1 MNMMEVKLMVKKEK
15 NYQNNRKIGA
25 YEENIA
31 TKYLSD
37 NGYKIIE
44 KNFFTKIGEI
54 DIIANDEDDVLCF
67 IEVKYR
73 KSKNFGEGLEAVD
86 KKKQRRIYNSARIYM
101 CLNHIKEDRKCRF
114 DVVSILDDEI
124 TLIKNAFFK

>member
-1 MNMMEVKLMVKKEK
+1 MEEKSMAKKEK
-15 NYQNNRKIGA
+15 YYQNNRKIGA

-37 NGYKIIE
+37 NGYKILE

-54 DIIANDEDDVLCF
+54 DIIAIDKDDFLCF

-73 KSKNFGEGLEAVD
+73 KSKNFGEGFEAVD
-86 KKKQRRIYNSARIYM
+86 KKKQSRIYSSARIYM
-101 CLNHIKEDRKCRF
+101 CLNNIKEDRKCRF

-124 TLIKNAFFK
+124 TLVKNAFFK

>member
-1 MNMMEVKLMVKKEK
+1 MVKKEK
-15 NYQNNRKIGA
+15 EYKKKRKIGA

-54 DIIANDEDDVLCF
+54 DIIANDEDDMLCF

-101 CLNHIKEDRKCRF
+101 CLNNIKEDRKCRF
-114 DVVSILDDEI
+114 DVVSILGDEI
-124 TLIKNAFFK
+124 TLVKNAFP

>member
-1 MNMMEVKLMVKKEK
+1 MAKKEK
-15 NYQNNRKIGA
+15 YYQNNRKIGE

-37 NGYKIIE
+37 NGYKILE

-54 DIIANDEDDVLCF
+54 DIIATEEDDVLCF

>member
-1 MNMMEVKLMVKKEK
+1 MEVKLMVKKEK
-15 NYQNNRKIGA
+15 EYQNKRKIGA

-31 TKYLSD
+31 TKYLSK

-54 DIIANDEDDVLCF
+54 DIIANDEDDMLCF

-101 CLNHIKEDRKCRF
+101 CLNNIKEDRKCRF
-114 DVVSILDDEI
+114 DVVSILGDEI
-124 TLIKNAFFK
+124 TLVKNAFP

>member
-1 MNMMEVKLMVKKEK
+1 M
-15 NYQNNRKIGA
+15 
-25 YEENIA
+25 
-31 TKYLSD
+31 
-37 NGYKIIE
+37 
-44 KNFFTKIGEI
+44 
-54 DIIANDEDDVLCF
+54 LCF

-101 CLNHIKEDRKCRF
+101 CLNNIKEDRKCRF

-124 TLIKNAFFK
+124 TLIKNAFP

>member
-1 MNMMEVKLMVKKEK
+1 MAKNEK
-15 NYQNNRKIGA
+15 YYQNNRKIGA

-54 DIIANDEDDVLCF
+54 DIIATDEDDVLCF

-101 CLNHIKEDRKCRF
+101 CLNHIKEDSKCRF
-114 DVVSILDDEI
+114 DVVSILDDKI

>member
-1 MNMMEVKLMVKKEK
+1 MVKKEK
-15 NYQNNRKIGA
+15 YYQNNRKIGA

-31 TKYLSD
+31 TKYLFD
-37 NGYKIIE
+37 NGYKILE

-54 DIIANDEDDVLCF
+54 DIIAIDKDDFLCF

-73 KSKNFGEGLEAVD
+73 KSKNFGEGLEAVN

-101 CLNHIKEDRKCRF
+101 CLNNIKEDRKCRF
-114 DVVSILDDEI
+114 DVVSILDDKI
-124 TLIKNAFFK
+124 TLVKNAFP